1 MNLIR
6 SWIKPHPVLKALVIC
21 AAGGVL
27 FSALR
32 APLPWMLGPLLAMAL
47 GKFVGAEIAAPRE
60 GRAAGQLII
69 ACALGLY
76 FTPVVAD
83 EVAARWYLLIAA
95 AMLAILLAYASGWF
109 LMRSAGLD
117 STTAL
122 FASVP
127 GGAAEMTILGER
139 HGARSD
145 RVVLAQALR
154 VFIVVLIVPFVFTG
168 IGLHGADIYRPAQ
181 FSVDAF
187 GLIVLLG
194 AGALAGGVLAKLG
207 MPNAWMLG
215 PLGVTV
221 ALTSGE
227 VSLSAIPTWLSNTA
241 QLLIGCALGA
251 GFERESLRTSPRFIG
266 MVCLSVALAMLAS
279 ALCAWGLAVLGSV
292 PVSTM
297 VLATAPGGMAE
308 MCVTAKVLQLGVPL
322 VTAAHVTR
330 VMILVTTTAPM
341 FRLAR
346 RLRRRWRI

>member
-1 MNLIR
+1 M
-6 SWIKPHPVLKALVIC
+6 KPYPVLKALVIC
-21 AAGGVL
+21 GAGGAL
-27 FSALR
+27 LSALR
-32 APLPWMLGPLLAMAL
+32 APLPWMIGPLLAMAL
-47 GKFVGAEIAAPRE
+47 GKFLGAAVAAPRG
-60 GRAAGQLII
+60 GRAAGQLVI

-76 FTPVVAD
+76 FTPAIAG
-83 EVAARWYLLIAA
+83 EVAAHWYL
-95 AMLAILLAYASGWF
+95 GWF
-109 LMRSAGLD
+109 LMRSSGLD
-117 STTAL
+117 ATTAL

-139 HGARSD
+139 HGARAD

-154 VFIVVLIVPFVFTG
+154 VFIVVLIVPFAFTG
-168 IGLHGADIYRPAQ
+168 FGLHGADAYRPAQ
-181 FSVDAF
+181 FAVDAL
-187 GLIVLLG
+187 GLVALLG
-194 AGALAGGVLAKLG
+194 LAALVGGTLAKLG

-221 ALTSGE
+221 ALTFGE

-241 QLLIGCALGA
+241 QLLIGCSLAS

-266 MVCLSVALAMLAS
+266 MVCLSVALAMLGS

-330 VMILVTTTAPM
+330 VIILVTTTAPM
-341 FRLAR
+341 FRLAK
-346 RLRRRWRI
+346 RLRRGWRA